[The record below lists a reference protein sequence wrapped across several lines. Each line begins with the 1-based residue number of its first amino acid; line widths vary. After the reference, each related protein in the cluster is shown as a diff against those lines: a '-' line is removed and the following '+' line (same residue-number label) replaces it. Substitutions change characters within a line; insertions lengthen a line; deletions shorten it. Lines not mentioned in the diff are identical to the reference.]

1 MNQRAAY
8 LLIVLGAALWG
19 IIGLFIDALY
29 EFGFSP
35 LQAVALRAV
44 SASLLLLIYIGAKN
58 PALLK
63 IKLIDLPYFFGTGI
77 VSIVLFNWAYF
88 TAIGEISLSLAAA
101 LLYTGPAFVTI
112 MARMFFKEPLSPIKT
127 AALLLTLFGCASTV
141 GVFPALDFSISAAGF
156 WIGLA
161 SGFFYALY
169 SIFGKVLSRSYSSY
183 TITLYTFILASMAL
197 LFTSGLEDQKTLL
210 LDPHVLFYVAGL
222 GLIPTVLAYIFYT
235 YGLGK
240 VEASKASILTA
251 VEPAIAVLIGV
262 FVFGDRLGS
271 WQIIGILS
279 IILSVVL
286 INVKRKQPLSSGN
299 NPGSV

>member
-1 MNQRAAY
+1 MNQRTAY
-8 LLIVLGAALWG
+8 LLIIIGAALWG

-29 EFGFSP
+29 DFGFTP
-35 LQAVALRAV
+35 IQAVALRAV
-44 SASLLLLIYIGAKN
+44 SASLLLLIYIGAKQ

-63 IKLIDLPYFFGTGI
+63 IQWKDLPYFFGTGI
-77 VSIVLFNWAYF
+77 ISIVLFNWAYF
-88 TAIGEISLSLAAA
+88 TAIDEISLSLAAA

-112 MARMFFKEPLSPIKT
+112 MARVFFKEPLSLIKT
-127 AALLLTLFGCASTV
+127 AALLLTLFGCAATV
-141 GVFPALDFSISAAGF
+141 GVFPAFDFSITAGGF

-169 SIFGKVLSRSYSSY
+169 SIFGKVLSRSYSTY
-183 TITLYTFILASMAL
+183 TITLYTFILAAAAL
-197 LFTSGLEDQKTLL
+197 LFTSGLGDKKELL
-210 LDPHVLFYVAGL
+210 LDPRALAWIIGL
-222 GLIPTVLAYIFYT
+222 GLFPTVLAYIFYT

-262 FVFGDRLGS
+262 FVFGDNLRA

-286 INVKRKQPLSSGN
+286 INVKRKQSLPTGVN
-299 NPGSV
+299 QNSV